1 MRSAGVLVVA
11 LVAPLA
17 LEACKAPEPSARAS
31 TGAARG
37 SAKSTPPVP
46 AARSAAASA
55 SASTA
60 APTSAPLA
68 STRTELAIAPAPP
81 PAAPALAPLDGPEML
96 SFKLDDGGEAFVV
109 VPLGATSPRPV
120 ILGVHGAG
128 DRHDW
133 SCVEWQASAR
143 RYPFVVCPRGVP
155 TSKEFYAWGSPD
167 LIVKRA
173 EKALAL
179 VKDRYPAYVA
189 DGPVL
194 YGGWSQGAM
203 LTAQVVSARPGLF
216 ERVIMIEIGHTP
228 LDANGVG
235 FGLKAGAV
243 TRAVVS
249 CSSPPCRGK
258 SRELA
263 KTLPRYGVAVEQND
277 VGDRGH
283 WFDDPVFKTLGPK
296 IGWVTEGDPRWDGLR
311 DILAREDGDAGP

>member
-1 MRSAGVLVVA
+1 MPRSGLLPLLVVVSAA
-11 LVAPLA
+11 LSASGCEPS
-17 LEACKAPEPSARAS
+17 PSARAS
-31 TGAARG
+31 PRATPAPLA
-37 SAKSTPPVP
+37 SASASSREAPP
-46 AARSAAASA
+46 AAPAPATPASAASAAASA
-55 SASTA
+55 SAA
-60 APTSAPLA
+60 APDAGGG
-68 STRTELAIAPAPP
+68 
-81 PAAPALAPLDGPEML
+81 LAPLEAPEL
-96 SFKLDDGGEAFVV
+96 FAIDLDDGSNAFVV
-109 VPLGATSPRPV
+109 APVGAREPRPV

-143 RYPFVVCPRGVP
+143 NYPFVVCPRGVP
-155 TSKEFYAWGSPD
+155 TSKDFYAWGSPD
-167 LIVKRA
+167 LIAKRA
-173 EKALAL
+173 ERALAL

-194 YGGWSQGAM
+194 YGGWSQGGM

-216 ERVIMIEIGHTP
+216 ERVIMVEIGHTP

-235 FGLKAGAV
+235 FGLKAGGV

-263 KTLPRYGVAVEQND
+263 KTLPRYGVMVDQND

-283 WFDDPVFKTLGPK
+283 WFDDPVFRTLGPK

-311 DILAREDGDAGP
+311 EILAREDVDGGP